1 MAQCAHKLNELR
13 SVFRC
18 WWCLRRLLQSVLSE
32 CSRSEHCGVLQRTIK
47 CNLDFDRVPG
57 RRPKTTAYSTFSSK
71 NPLKSNAAAWQM
83 TNMFVHRITT
93 IKTWDY
99 NWTINAFEAINTQI
113 YWLFS
118 CRWKTVYVEQ
128 CIPINRLGPPP
139 MPTAWARLN
148 SFRCSF
154 SIIYLIS
161 YWFTHIHA
169 KAHHT

>member
-71 NPLKSNAAAWQM
+71 NPLKSNAAA
-83 TNMFVHRITT
+83 
-93 IKTWDY
+93 
-99 NWTINAFEAINTQI
+99 
-113 YWLFS
+113 
-118 CRWKTVYVEQ
+118 
-128 CIPINRLGPPP
+128 
-139 MPTAWARLN
+139 TAWARLN

-169 KAHHT
+169 KAHLITHKIIILIGNNNSKVSSNLIQNFLIAGYSGNQNPSEVGKS